1 MEGRVRGL
9 FGRERGLRLDPT
21 PELAVEVLAFAAEPL
36 DLTAR
41 KSRTVGPRK
50 RDRNLAIGD
59 GPLYAGPAM
68 THTLSEHE
76 SKQLLADA
84 GIPIPEQRLVSSADE
99 AVGAAEELGYPVALK
114 LCGRGIAHK
123 TERNLVRLD
132 VGSAEEVREQAG
144 QLLAERRP
152 EESDSGVL
160 IQAMVPGRREL
171 IAGLMRDAQFGPCV
185 MFGLGGV
192 FAELV
197 KDVVFAVAPLEKHD
211 AADLINALRHREIL
225 DAFRGEPEADL
236 AKLANILEAL
246 GRIGEARPDVLSIDV
261 NPLILSG
268 SEPVVVDALVE
279 LEGDPS

>member
-1 MEGRVRGL
+1 
-9 FGRERGLRLDPT
+9 
-21 PELAVEVLAFAAEPL
+21 
-36 DLTAR
+36 
-41 KSRTVGPRK
+41 
-50 RDRNLAIGD
+50 
-59 GPLYAGPAM
+59 M

-99 AVGAAEELGYPVALK
+99 AVSAAEELGYPVALK

-123 TERNLVRLD
+123 TERDLVRLD
-132 VGSAEEVREQAG
+132 VGGAEEVRDQAG
-144 QLLAERRP
+144 QLLAQRRP
-152 EESDSGVL
+152 EESAAGVL
-160 IQAMVPGRREL
+160 VQAMVSGRREL
-171 IAGLMRDAQFGPCV
+171 IAGLLRDPQFGPCV

-197 KDVVFAVAPLEKHD
+197 KDVAFAVAPLEPHD
-211 AADLINALRHREIL
+211 AEDLIHALRHSEIL
-225 DAFRGEPEADL
+225 DAFRGEPEADI
-236 AKLANILEAL
+236 AKLAHILETL

-279 LEGDPS
+279 LDGDPT